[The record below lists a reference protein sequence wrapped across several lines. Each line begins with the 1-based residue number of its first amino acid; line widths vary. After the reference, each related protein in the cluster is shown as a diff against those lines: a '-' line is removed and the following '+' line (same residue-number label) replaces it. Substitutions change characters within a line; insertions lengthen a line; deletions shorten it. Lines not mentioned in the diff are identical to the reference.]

1 MVQDVKPRKAWQI
14 VLVVSLALNLLFVGL
29 VGGAFL
35 RGGGAP
41 PRGFDLQLGPL
52 SDALSRTDRRK
63 ISDQIRRDIGR
74 SGLSRNERRAAFEA
88 LVSAVEAQPFDPELL
103 TRLIEDQQSRTTN
116 LRTTALSAFVGHLT
130 EMTAQERQT
139 FAQNLREGVKRFRE
153 GGARPS
159 PRP

>member
-1 MVQDVKPRKAWQI
+1 MEQDVKPRKAWQI

-52 SDALSRTDRRK
+52 SDALSRADRRK

-74 SGLSRNERRAAFEA
+74 SGLSRNERRVAFEA

-139 FAQNLREGVKRFRE
+139 FAQIIKRQRKRVIR
-153 GGARPS
+153 GHAPQI
-159 PRP
+159 